1 MKNLAHMLLAL
12 IKTQASKYLG
22 EITSTNSN
30 MFISSGKKQNFD

>member
-22 EITSTNSN
+22 EHNIHQ
-30 MFISSGKKQNFD
+30 FKHVHFFGQKAKF